1 MRRGIFFRLMLVNIT
16 STVICILLTGGILF
30 SSLIYYT
37 TENKSEALLEEAERI
52 NEMTLI
58 YFGESYSAVSEKVY
72 KVIIEDVGKRL
83 DGAVMIFD
91 NNGKIVIA
99 SPNINEHIT
108 SNLLNKNLFDR
119 IIAPEGDSILGNLDG
134 FLKGTYLTV
143 STPLK
148 FDDHQVGATC
158 ISVPMPEVTRIIFDV
173 FSIFIPAVLCAVSIA
188 VLVAYLM
195 SMRILKPIKNLS
207 RAASRVALGDF
218 DVRLEVKGEDEI
230 SGLCA
235 TFNRMTESLQKL
247 DMTSSDFIANVSHEL
262 RTPMTTISG
271 FIEGIL
277 DGTIPEE
284 KREQYLSIVS
294 DEIKRMARLVSEL
307 LMLARLEGGESK
319 LNMTDF
325 DINEQ
330 IRLTILGMESRLAEK
345 NINVDVQLDKSQPF
359 VNADRDAVSR
369 VLINLFDNAIKF
381 NVPDGYIKA
390 GTRVKGNKVIVYVEN
405 TGAGISKEEQLRI
418 WDRFYKSDK
427 SRSYDKKGL
436 GLGLYLVHS
445 LLAEHGEQIKV
456 ESVPDKYTRF
466 TFTLKKS

>member
-1 MRRGIFFRLMLVNIT
+1 MRRGIFFKLMLVNIT

-37 TENKSEALLEEAERI
+37 TENKSDALLEEAVRI
-52 NEMTLI
+52 NEMTLE
-58 YFGESYSAVSEKVY
+58 YFGKKYSAVSEAVY
-72 KVIIEDVGKRL
+72 KMVIEDVATRL
-83 DGAVMIFD
+83 DGVVMIFD
-91 NNGKIVIA
+91 NSGKIVIA

-108 SNLLNKNLFDR
+108 SNLLNKTLFDR
-119 IIAPEGDSILGNLDG
+119 IIAPEGNSILGNLDG
-134 FLKGTYLTV
+134 FLKETYLTV
-143 STPLK
+143 STPLE
-148 FDDHQVGATC
+148 FDGQQVGATC
-158 ISVPMPEVTRIIFDV
+158 ISVPMPEVTKIIFDT

-218 DVRLEVKGEDEI
+218 NVRLYVNGEDEI
-230 SGLCA
+230 AELCK
-235 TFNRMTESLQKL
+235 TFNKMTESLQKL

-284 KREQYLSIVS
+284 KRAQYLSIVS
-294 DEIKRMARLVSEL
+294 NEIKRMARLVSEL

-319 LNMTDF
+319 LTMTDF

-330 IRLTILGMESRLAEK
+330 IRLTILGMESRLSEK
-345 NINVDVQLDKSQPF
+345 NISVEAELGDSQMY
-359 VNADRDAVSR
+359 VNADRDAISR
-369 VLINLFDNAIKF
+369 VLINLFDNAVKF
-381 NVPDGYIKA
+381 NVQDGYIKT
-390 GTRVKGNKVIVYVEN
+390 GTKAKGNKVVIYVEN
-405 TGAGISKEEQLRI
+405 SGAGICEEEQSQI

-427 SRSYDKKGL
+427 SRSKDKKGL

-445 LLAEHGEQIKV
+445 LLAEHGERISV
-456 ESVPDKYTRF
+456 ESIPNRYTRF